1 MKTFD
6 NVEYTVPLSTCHAIL
21 AKDCSTNPTFVVM
34 MRKLSQNT
42 DMKEIKIVTRTHKIV
57 LTPVSEMNEQIR
69 VIVNDREQPMDEDIE
84 LTTQGHIVVR

>member
-1 MKTFD
+1 
-6 NVEYTVPLSTCHAIL
+6 
-21 AKDCSTNPTFVVM
+21 M